1 MVNKSR
7 LIAENSTS
15 NKEAAVKRYKELTQL
30 DESVKLTEANI
41 DPWALSK
48 ACHEFC
54 APTYD
59 VRQALISESMLNED
73 SVDQAARQ
81 LDAEVSEAESKSE
94 LEAELDRCLQL
105 ARRKAKRGS
114 RGDYPNLLIEGS
126 AGFAKAQPLT
136 SKVYTPYGYKL
147 MGDIKIG
154 DIVLDGKGNP
164 TKVLGVFPQGKRP
177 IYKINLDDG
186 TYIETADNHL
196 NSVYRIWSKSGA
208 RDRKQKEGR
217 EDFVIETI
225 KLKEMIE
232 TLPISSTCYGRYN
245 HPRFYIDCA
254 SIEDWGNDEELPIDP
269 YLLGCLI
276 GDGTL
281 CQETGLKFTTAD
293 EEIKSKLNNILIEE
307 WESQFKLDSKKSAAE
322 NLNIVNCE
330 KYNHFRSKTA
340 GVSGLRY
347 QLKELGL
354 NVKSEFK
361 FIPNKYIFT
370 NFENRLK
377 LLQGLMDTDGTVDN
391 IYQKNGD
398 KCSNISFT
406 TVSKQLAEDIT
417 FLARSLGCKAK
428 IGKEE
433 GRTYHY
439 VYKDINEIRS
449 CKDAYHVYI
458 GAPEDLKVFT
468 LERKLNRIINKTPR
482 NRRGILS
489 IEFDREDEC
498 QCIYVESPEHTY
510 ITDNLTITHNTAVV
524 QQWAA
529 KNGVHLYARDAG
541 KLSQEQIGGLVGY
554 DSDDPTMVKEL
565 GNKSFYQGLS
575 QPNTVLFLDE
585 YNRARSNI
593 RSLLLKLVNEHVLP
607 GGPEGD
613 IFLPNLLF
621 TVAAINPTSTAYET
635 NSLDAAERSRFK
647 RVVVTPNPIEHLK
660 YLKKEYAA
668 ELKDAQDDGDEDWI
682 KEVQGRIKLA
692 DTLLNDPRFEYT
704 SLQQEEKMI
713 DDPNFT
719 PTNYRSFKEALDHS
733 NGTKD
738 DFLKQW
744 STYCDYT
751 QKKTIEDI
759 LKNFVDVDNKAN
771 AALKGGSKSKV
782 FQKTLSNMEKIQNLL
797 NDTNSN

>member
-59 VRQALISESMLNED
+59 VRHALISESMLNED

-105 ARRKAKRGS
+105 ARRKAKRGA

-126 AGFAKAQPLT
+126 AGFAK
-136 SKVYTPYGYKL
+136 
-147 MGDIKIG
+147 
-154 DIVLDGKGNP
+154 
-164 TKVLGVFPQGKRP
+164 
-177 IYKINLDDG
+177 
-186 TYIETADNHL
+186 TA
-196 NSVYRIWSKSGA
+196 I
-208 RDRKQKEGR
+208 
-217 EDFVIETI
+217 
-225 KLKEMIE
+225 
-232 TLPISSTCYGRYN
+232 
-245 HPRFYIDCA
+245 
-254 SIEDWGNDEELPIDP
+254 
-269 YLLGCLI
+269 
-276 GDGTL
+276 
-281 CQETGLKFTTAD
+281 
-293 EEIKSKLNNILIEE
+293 
-307 WESQFKLDSKKSAAE
+307 
-322 NLNIVNCE
+322 
-330 KYNHFRSKTA
+330 
-340 GVSGLRY
+340 
-347 QLKELGL
+347 
-354 NVKSEFK
+354 
-361 FIPNKYIFT
+361 
-370 NFENRLK
+370 
-377 LLQGLMDTDGTVDN
+377 
-391 IYQKNGD
+391 
-398 KCSNISFT
+398 
-406 TVSKQLAEDIT
+406 
-417 FLARSLGCKAK
+417 
-428 IGKEE
+428 
-433 GRTYHY
+433 
-439 VYKDINEIRS
+439 
-449 CKDAYHVYI
+449 
-458 GAPEDLKVFT
+458 
-468 LERKLNRIINKTPR
+468 
-482 NRRGILS
+482 
-489 IEFDREDEC
+489 
-498 QCIYVESPEHTY
+498 
-510 ITDNLTITHNTAVV
+510 V

-529 KNGVHLYARDAG
+529 KNGIHLYARDAG

-647 RVVVTPNPIEHLK
+647 RVVVTPNPLEHLK
-660 YLKKEYAA
+660 YLKKEYTA

-682 KEVQGRIKLA
+682 REVQGRIKLA
-692 DTLLNDPRFEYT
+692 DTILNDPRFEYT

-733 NGTKD
+733 DGTKD

-759 LKNFVDVDNKAN
+759 LKNFIDVDDKAN

-782 FQKTLSNMEKIQNLL
+782 FQKTLTNMEKIQKLL
-797 NDTNSN
+797 NNN